1 MRAVR
6 FIYDLVIYLFTGR
19 VLPSLVSP
27 SIILSFLIIQSIQ
40 NLQIIPII
48 LSFLIIQSIQNR
60 QIIPIILSVQRGSK
74 FLILNS

>member
-1 MRAVR
+1 MLGVR
-6 FIYDLVIYLFTGR
+6 YIYDLVIYLFTGR
-19 VLPSLVSP
+19 VLPSLASP

-48 LSFLIIQSIQNR
+48 LS
-60 QIIPIILSVQRGSK
+60 VQRGSK